1 MKKDSPKT
9 AESDAGAEGADD
21 DVLSDPAKGTDE
33 RAEWTDEGGA
43 MPGGPADTG
52 DPSQ

>member
-33 RAEWTDEGGA
+33 RTEWTDEGGA
-43 MPGGPADTG
+43 TPGGPADTG

>member
-21 DVLSDPAKGTDE
+21 DVQSDPAKGTDE

-43 MPGGPADTG
+43 TPGGPADTG